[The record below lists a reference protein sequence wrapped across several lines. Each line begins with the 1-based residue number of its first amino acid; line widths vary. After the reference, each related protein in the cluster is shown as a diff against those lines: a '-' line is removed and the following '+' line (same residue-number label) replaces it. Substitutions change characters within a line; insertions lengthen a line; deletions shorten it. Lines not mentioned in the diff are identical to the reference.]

1 MALAPIAYPADPEV
15 ILDRRAQ
22 ILVSLMEMDEGFA
35 QIPVRSMKPQTL
47 QTMLSLYDELFFENR
62 LQKAYGQ
69 LSVTFSSRLIS
80 AAGKFVYAKAASKR
94 LGKAE
99 IRMSSDFLSRLEYGP
114 FLLNG
119 LTAATPQ
126 EAFLFVFEHELCHAL
141 ENAAFG
147 ATGHSARFL
156 QLANRFFGHTTTTHS
171 LPTRK
176 IEAAQNGIL
185 VGMQASFLYQGRS
198 FRGTITYVGKTAT
211 VMVQSATGEYRD
223 ARGRRYTKYRVPLN
237 QLITH

>member
-1 MALAPIAYPADPEV
+1 MALAPIAYPANQEI

-22 ILVSLMEMDEGFA
+22 ILVFLTEMDEGFA
-35 QIPVRSMKPQTL
+35 QIPARSIKPQTL
-47 QTMLSLYDELFFENR
+47 QTMLRLYDELFFENR
-62 LQKAYGQ
+62 LQKAYGE
-69 LSVTFSSRLIS
+69 LTVTLSSRLIS

-94 LGKAE
+94 LSKAE
-99 IRMSSDFLSRLEYGP
+99 IRMSSDFLIRLKYGP
-114 FLLNG
+114 FSLNG

-141 ENAAFG
+141 ETAAFG
-147 ATGHSARFL
+147 STGHSARFL

-176 IEAAQNGIL
+176 VEAAQNGIR
-185 VGMQASFLYQGRS
+185 VGMHASFLYQERS
-198 FRGTITYVGKTAT
+198 FSGTITYVGKTVT
-211 VMVQSATGEYRD
+211 VMVQSSTGEYRD

-237 QLITH
+237 QIVIQ